1 MRIKTIQTSNKNFIL
16 KYFRC
21 RDGKRTETRIG
32 MEGIGITHSCIPLYT
47 VYMQHIPAFH
57 CTLCTCNTF
66 LHSTVH
72 CVHATHSCIPLYTV
86 YMQHIMAHSG
96 GMQEWVIQI
105 PSIPILVSVL
115 FPSLHLKY
123 FRIKFL
129 LLVED
134 IGSGD
139 IAIPEL
145 CSRQD
150 LGAANQIRW
159 LHVT

>member
-1 MRIKTIQTSNKNFIL
+1 MLAGGRAEQQQPTAAHGTHITLLFTSNKKFIL

-32 MEGIGITHSCIPLYT
+32 MEGICI
-47 VYMQHIPAFH
+47 
-57 CTLCTCNTF
+57 
-66 LHSTVH
+66 
-72 CVHATHSCIPLYTV
+72 THSCIPLYTV

-129 LLVED
+129 LLVCIVFYAHAHETTPT
-134 IGSGD
+134 S
-139 IAIPEL
+139 AYTKPHPHRRRSRALKCWLCLLWSVPFLPSPEVL
-145 CSRQD
+145 NSC
-150 LGAANQIRW
+150 
-159 LHVT
+159 

>member
-1 MRIKTIQTSNKNFIL
+1 MRLFTHGAWLIVITSNKNFIL

-32 MEGIGITHSCIPLYT
+32 MEGICITHSCIPLYT
-47 VYMQHIPAFH
+47 VH
-57 CTLCTCNTF
+57 
-66 LHSTVH
+66 
-72 CVHATHSCIPLYTV
+72 V

-123 FRIKFL
+123 FRIKIFL
-129 LLVED
+129 LVCIVFYAHARETTPTSGYKLSHTNIVVEE
-134 IGSGD
+134 G
-139 IAIPEL
+139 P
-145 CSRQD
+145 
-150 LGAANQIRW
+150 
-159 LHVT
+159 